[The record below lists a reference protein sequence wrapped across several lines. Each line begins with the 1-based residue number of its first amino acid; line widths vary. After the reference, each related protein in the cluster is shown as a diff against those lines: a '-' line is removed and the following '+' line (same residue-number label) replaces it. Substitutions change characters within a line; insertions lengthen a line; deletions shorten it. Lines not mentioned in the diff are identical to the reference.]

1 MFHHNFPE
9 LMLTSIYNDTKQ
21 RNQDMKEWQG
31 KKTEKQKGRYRTN
44 KNIFFLKRRHKKR
57 NNVIKHKNSN
67 TQRETVIQK
76 QKRYYKK
83 ARQC

>member
-31 KKTEKQKGRYRTN
+31 QKTEKQKGRYRTN
-44 KNIFFLKRRHKKR
+44 KFFFFLKDDTK
-57 NNVIKHKNSN
+57 
-67 TQRETVIQK
+67 RETMSLNTKTVTHKEK
-76 QKRYYKK
+76 Q
-83 ARQC
+83 